1 MAGEPA
7 TGRDADVSE
16 TNFLSEKRIHLFFR
30 ISLFLKG
37 AFAFLEILGGV
48 LAFLVPRQFV
58 LGLVAVLTQREL
70 AEDPRDLVANY
81 LLHAAQHLSVGTQTF
96 AALYLLSH
104 GAIKLWLILGL
115 LRERLW
121 YYPTA
126 LVVFALFIA
135 YQLYRFSFTHSAF
148 LLFITAVDAVV
159 IVLTWHEYRYL
170 KGQAFRRDRPPDL
183 RR

>member
-1 MAGEPA
+1 MAGERFTRRNANVTA
-7 TGRDADVSE
+7 TKI
-16 TNFLSEKRIHLFFR
+16 LSEKRIHLIFE

-37 AFAFLEILGGV
+37 AFAFLEIIGGF
-48 LAFLVPRQFV
+48 LAYLVPSQSL

-81 LLHAAQHLSVGTQTF
+81 LLHAAQHLSVGTQYF
-96 AALYLLSH
+96 AAIYLLSH
-104 GAIKLWLILGL
+104 GAIKLWLIVGL

-126 LVVFALFIA
+126 LAAFGLFIG

-148 LLFITAVDAVV
+148 LLFITAVDVVV
-159 IVLTWHEYRYL
+159 IILTWHEYRYL
-170 KGQAFRRDRPPDL
+170 RGHAPRHP
-183 RR
+183 